1 MELFSAVWTPFRR
14 RPKDEIDDG
23 VTYGGHGW
31 PAHICDGE
39 SHFGE
44 VDIAMTMKPAFPNE
58 APFEISAYY
67 PASRIRFSHIPAG
80 VREVGFHRPPDRL
93 LAIWL
98 DGHVEFE
105 TSDGEVRRLPAGK
118 AVLVEDTHGKG
129 HILRHPEEGQNAII
143 VILPSGL
150 DAPT

>member
-1 MELFSAVWTPFRR
+1 MINRKPARAGWALW
-14 RPKDEIDDG
+14 
-23 VTYGGHGW
+23 GG
-31 PAHICDGE
+31 
-39 SHFGE
+39 GE
-44 VDIAMTMKPAFPNE
+44 VRSVRWAANE
-58 APFEISAYY
+58 SGGLKSLRRSDEGRCIH
-67 PASRIRFSHIPAG
+67 RPAG
-80 VREVGFHRPPDRL
+80 SLAGGQGVRSDPESEGFEEKYRAAIEWERWPPERL

-129 HILRHPEEGQNAII
+129 HISRHPEEGQNAII

-150 DAPT
+150 DATT

>member
-1 MELFSAVWTPFRR
+1 MHDPSQLVGTWRMLTWRR
-14 RPKDEIDDG
+14 EFAD
-23 VTYGGHGW
+23 T
-31 PAHICDGE
+31 GE
-39 SHFGE
+39 R
-44 VDIAMTMKPAFPNE
+44 T
-58 APFEISAYY
+58 
-67 PASRIRFSHIPAG
+67 AG
-80 VREVGFHRPPDRL
+80 VREAGFHTPPDRL

-129 HILRHPEEGQNAII
+129 HISRHPEEGQNVIT

-150 DAPT
+150 GAPLD